1 MLEMILGAPYI
12 IRILSSLIV
21 ILIINKVK
29 DDLAISL
36 LFGIAVL
43 VLWTGHSLSAAA
55 QISWHTFS
63 SADNLALMLVIPQ
76 VIWLTSQM
84 TATGAM
90 KELDEYI
97 GSLVSRRNAMAIF
110 PAVIGLLPM
119 PGGAIFSAPLVDDCD
134 SEKNIDPVLK
144 TEINYWFRHIWEY
157 WWPLYPGIILAIDI
171 TGLPI
176 ASIMLAQFP
185 LCIASIFTGYFFLL
199 RKVNINN
206 DKNKSVEKARLPQ
219 ILKLVSPIII
229 IITVFAL
236 LKIFFS
242 GISDYNKYL
251 PMIAGIVTAQIA
263 LQIQRPLDLKSW
275 KKIIFTK
282 STMKFIFIVALVN
295 IYGAFIE
302 SRLSDGTLLISHLQS
317 ELFSLGIPVLLI
329 IMLLPFIV
337 GVTTGITI
345 CFVGASFP
353 IVVSLIGKDS
363 GIGVILS
370 TAFIAYASGF
380 MGVLLSPVHICLV
393 MTCGHFKTSVLKTIF
408 KLIKPV
414 SVMISFS
421 VILYFIMIY
430 FL

>member
-1 MLEMILGAPYI
+1 MLEIILNAPYLV
-12 IRILSSLIV
+12 RILASLVV
-21 ILIINKVK
+21 ILIINKTR
-29 DDLAISL
+29 DDLSLSL

-43 VLWTGHSLSAAA
+43 VLWTGHPVSEAMR
-55 QISWHTFS
+55 ISWETIS
-63 SADNLALMLVIPQ
+63 SADNLALMVIIPQ

-90 KELDEYI
+90 RELDEYI

-110 PAVIGLLPM
+110 PAMIGLLPM

-134 SEKNIDPVLK
+134 SGKKIDPALK

-176 ASIMLAQFP
+176 LSIMLAQFP
-185 LCIASIFTGYFFLL
+185 LCLASIVTGYFFLL
-199 RKVNINN
+199 RKVDISNKNN
-206 DKNKSVEKARLPQ
+206 SAIRARASQ
-219 ILKLVSPIII
+219 ILKLLSPIVII
-229 IITVFAL
+229 IAVFTL
-236 LKIFFS
+236 IKIIFPAVS
-242 GISDYNKYL
+242 EYNKYL
-251 PMIAGIVTAQIA
+251 PMLAGILTAQIA
-263 LQIQRPLDLKSW
+263 LQIQRPLGIKSW
-275 KKIIFTK
+275 KEIIFTK
-282 STMKFIFIVALVN
+282 STLKLILVVVLVN

-302 SRLSDGTLLISHLQS
+302 SRLQDGTMLVARLQS
-317 ELFSLGIPVLLI
+317 ELFSLGIPALLI

-337 GVTTGITI
+337 GLTTGVTLG
-345 CFVGASFP
+345 FVAASFP
-353 IVVSLIGKDS
+353 IVISLIGRDS
-363 GIGVILS
+363 GGGALLS

-393 MTCGHFKTSVLKTIF
+393 MTCGHFKTSVFDTILK
-408 KLIKPV
+408 LMKPV
-414 SVMISFS
+414 SAMISFA

>member
-1 MLEMILGAPYI
+1 MLELILSAPYI
-12 IRILSSLIV
+12 IRVLASLIV
-21 ILIINKVK
+21 ILIINKIR
-29 DDLAISL
+29 DDLSISL
-36 LFGIAVL
+36 FFGIAVL
-43 VLWTGHSLSAAA
+43 ILWTGHSFAAA
-55 QISWHTFS
+55 MQISWGTFS
-63 SADNLALMLVIPQ
+63 SADNLTLMIVIPQ

-134 SEKNIDPVLK
+134 SGKNIDPVLK

-176 ASIMLAQFP
+176 VSVMLVQLPLCLASILA
-185 LCIASIFTGYFFLL
+185 GYFFLL
-199 RKVNINN
+199 RKVDINN
-206 DKNKSVEKARLPQ
+206 DKKASAAKARVSQ
-219 ILKLVSPIII
+219 IIKLVSPIII
-229 IITVFAL
+229 IITLFAL
-236 LKIFFS
+236 IKILFPE
-242 GISDYNKYL
+242 ISSYNKYL
-251 PMIAGIVTAQIA
+251 PMVSGILAAQIA
-263 LQIQRPLDLKSW
+263 LQIQRPLGLKSW
-275 KKIIFTK
+275 RKIIFIK
-282 STMKFIFIVALVN
+282 STFKLMFIVVLVN

-302 SRLSDGTLLISHLQS
+302 SRLSDGTLLISRLQS

-337 GVTTGITI
+337 GVTTGVTI
-345 CFVGASFP
+345 GFVGASFP
-353 IVVSLIGKDS
+353 IVMSLISRNS
-363 GIGVILS
+363 GTGILLS

-393 MTCGHFKTSVLKTIF
+393 MTCGHFKTSVMETIF

-414 SVMISFS
+414 SVMISFA